1 MSNFLYRFSAG
12 FCMGIA
18 EITPGISGAT
28 IAGIFN
34 VYEPFIKVLSFFN
47 PKKLITDFNNFL
59 KNINLPLMVPLML
72 GMIIS
77 IYFSAY
83 FVDYLIKHQL
93 YFFKI
98 FLSLVML
105 FAVIKNC
112 TMDQSFSDSA
122 KYFLSFVLGII
133 IALLIAFSLIEFNFN
148 NNFLLIF
155 AGILA
160 FTAFILPGI
169 SGSLVLLILGVY
181 QEIISSVKNLDI
193 LALLPF
199 IVGMLL
205 AFFIVPTQIV
215 ERFEKNE
222 HQIKVLFSG
231 LIFGSIPA
239 VWLHLN

>member
-1 MSNFLYRFSAG
+1 
-12 FCMGIA
+12 MGVA

-34 VYEPFIKVLSFFN
+34 VYEPFIKVLSLFN
-47 PKKLITDFNNFL
+47 PKKLISDFNNFL
-59 KNINLPLMVPLML
+59 KNINLPLIIPLML

-98 FLSLVML
+98 FLSLVMI

-112 TMDQSFSDSA
+112 SMDQSFSDSA
-122 KYFLSFVLGII
+122 KYFLSFALGII
-133 IALLIAFSLIEFNFN
+133 IAILIAFSLLQFNFN

-155 AGILA
+155 TGLLA

-181 QEIISSVKNLDI
+181 QEIISGIKNLDI

-199 IVGMLL
+199 IIGMLL
-205 AFFIVPTQIV
+205 AFFIVPTLIV
-215 ERFEKNE
+215 ERFKKNE
-222 HQIKVLFSG
+222 YQTKVLFSG
-231 LIFGSIPA
+231 LILGSIPA
-239 VWLHLN
+239 VWIHLN

>member
-59 KNINLPLMVPLML
+59 KNINLPLMVPLMF

-122 KYFLSFVLGII
+122 KYFLSFILGII
-133 IALLIAFSLIEFNFN
+133 VALLIASSLIEFNFN

-181 QEIISSVKNLDI
+181 QEIISGVKNLDI

-199 IVGMLL
+199 IVGMFL

>member
-59 KNINLPLMVPLML
+59 KNINLPLMVPLMF

-112 TMDQSFSDSA
+112 TMDQSFSDSG
-122 KYFLSFVLGII
+122 KYFLSFALGII
-133 IALLIAFSLIEFNFN
+133 VAILIAFSLIEFNFN
-148 NNFLLIF
+148 NDFLLVF
-155 AGILA
+155 AGFLA

-181 QEIISSVKNLDI
+181 QEIIAGVKNLDI
-193 LALLPF
+193 LFLLPF
-199 IVGMLL
+199 IIGMLL
-205 AFFIVPTQIV
+205 AFFIIPTQIV

-222 HQIKVLFSG
+222 YQTKVLFSG

>member
-1 MSNFLYRFSAG
+1 
-12 FCMGIA
+12 MGVA

-34 VYEPFIKVLSFFN
+34 VYEPFIKVLSLFN
-47 PKKLITDFNNFL
+47 PKKLISDSNNFL
-59 KNINLPLMVPLML
+59 KNINLPLIMPLMF

-83 FVDYLIKHQL
+83 FVDYLIKYQL

-98 FLSLVML
+98 FLSLVMI

-112 TMDQSFSDSA
+112 SMDQSFSDSA
-122 KYFLSFVLGII
+122 KYFLSFALGII
-133 IALLIAFSLIEFNFN
+133 IAILIAFSLLQFNFN

-155 AGILA
+155 TGLLA

-181 QEIISSVKNLDI
+181 QEIISVIKNLDI

-199 IVGMLL
+199 IIGMLL
-205 AFFIVPTQIV
+205 AFFIVPTLIV
-215 ERFEKNE
+215 ERFKKNE
-222 HQIKVLFSG
+222 YQTKVLFSG
-231 LIFGSIPA
+231 LILGSIPA
-239 VWLHLN
+239 VWIHLN

>member
-1 MSNFLYRFSAG
+1 
-12 FCMGIA
+12 MGVA

-34 VYEPFIKVLSFFN
+34 VYEPFIKVLSLFN
-47 PKKLITDFNNFL
+47 PKKLISDSNNFL
-59 KNINLPLMVPLML
+59 KNINLPLIMPLMF

-83 FVDYLIKHQL
+83 FVDYLIKYQL

-98 FLSLVML
+98 FLSLVMI

-112 TMDQSFSDSA
+112 SMDQSFSDSA
-122 KYFLSFVLGII
+122 KYFLSFALGII
-133 IALLIAFSLIEFNFN
+133 IAILIAFSLLQFNFN

-155 AGILA
+155 TGLLA

-181 QEIISSVKNLDI
+181 QEIIPGIKNLDI

-199 IVGMLL
+199 IIGMLL
-205 AFFIVPTQIV
+205 AFFIVPTLIV
-215 ERFEKNE
+215 ERFKKNE
-222 HQIKVLFSG
+222 YQTKVLFSG
-231 LIFGSIPA
+231 LILGSIPA
-239 VWLHLN
+239 VWIHLN

>member
-47 PKKLITDFNNFL
+47 PKKLIKDFNNFL
-59 KNINLPLMVPLML
+59 KNINLPLMVPLMF

-112 TMDQSFSDSA
+112 TMDQSFSDSG
-122 KYFLSFVLGII
+122 KYFLSFALGII
-133 IALLIAFSLIEFNFN
+133 VAILIAFSLIEFNFN
-148 NNFLLIF
+148 NDFLLIF
-155 AGILA
+155 AGLLA

-181 QEIISSVKNLDI
+181 QEIISGIKNLDI

-199 IVGMLL
+199 IIGMLL
-205 AFFIVPTQIV
+205 AFFIVPTLIV
-215 ERFEKNE
+215 ERFKKNE
-222 HQIKVLFSG
+222 YQTKVLFSG
-231 LIFGSIPA
+231 LILGSIPA
-239 VWLHLN
+239 VWIHLN

>member
-1 MSNFLYRFSAG
+1 
-12 FCMGIA
+12 MGVA

-34 VYEPFIKVLSFFN
+34 VYEPFIKVLSLFN
-47 PKKLITDFNNFL
+47 PKKLISDFNNFL
-59 KNINLPLMVPLML
+59 KNINLPLIIPLML

-83 FVDYLIKHQL
+83 FVDYLIKYQL

-98 FLSLVML
+98 FLSLVMI

-112 TMDQSFSDSA
+112 SMDQSFSDSA
-122 KYFLSFVLGII
+122 KYFLSFALGII
-133 IALLIAFSLIEFNFN
+133 IAILIAFSLIQFNFN

-155 AGILA
+155 TGLLA

-181 QEIISSVKNLDI
+181 QEIISGIKNLDI

-199 IVGMLL
+199 IIGMLL
-205 AFFIVPTQIV
+205 AFFIVPTLIV
-215 ERFEKNE
+215 ERFKKNE
-222 HQIKVLFSG
+222 YQTKVLFSG
-231 LIFGSIPA
+231 LILGSIPA
-239 VWLHLN
+239 VWIHLN

>member
-1 MSNFLYRFSAG
+1 
-12 FCMGIA
+12 MGVA

-34 VYEPFIKVLSFFN
+34 VYEPFIKVLSLFN
-47 PKKLITDFNNFL
+47 PKKLISDSNNFL
-59 KNINLPLMVPLML
+59 KNINLPLIMPLMF

-83 FVDYLIKHQL
+83 FVDYLIKYQL

-98 FLSLVML
+98 FLSLVMI

-112 TMDQSFSDSA
+112 SMDQSFSDSA
-122 KYFLSFVLGII
+122 KYFLSFALGII
-133 IALLIAFSLIEFNFN
+133 IAILIAFSLLQFNFN

-155 AGILA
+155 TGLLA
-160 FTAFILPGI
+160 FTVFILPGI

-181 QEIISSVKNLDI
+181 QEIISGINNLDI

-199 IVGMLL
+199 IIGMLL
-205 AFFIVPTQIV
+205 AFFIVPTLIV
-215 ERFEKNE
+215 ERFKKNE
-222 HQIKVLFSG
+222 HQTKVLFSG
-231 LIFGSIPA
+231 LILGSIPA
-239 VWLHLN
+239 VWIHLN

>member
-1 MSNFLYRFSAG
+1 MSKFLYRFSAG
-12 FCMGIA
+12 FCMGVA

-34 VYEPFIKVLSFFN
+34 VYEPFIKVLSLFN
-47 PKKLITDFNNFL
+47 PKKLISDFNNFL
-59 KNINLPLMVPLML
+59 KNINLPLIMPLMF

-98 FLSLVML
+98 FLSLVMI

-112 TMDQSFSDSA
+112 SMDQSFSDSA
-122 KYFLSFVLGII
+122 KYFLSFALGII
-133 IALLIAFSLIEFNFN
+133 IAILIAFSLLQFNFN

-155 AGILA
+155 TGLLA

-181 QEIISSVKNLDI
+181 QEIISGIKNLDI

-199 IVGMLL
+199 IIGMLL
-205 AFFIVPTQIV
+205 AFFIVPTLIV
-215 ERFEKNE
+215 ERFKKNE
-222 HQIKVLFSG
+222 YQTKVLFSG
-231 LIFGSIPA
+231 LILGSIPA
-239 VWLHLN
+239 VWIHLN

>member
-1 MSNFLYRFSAG
+1 
-12 FCMGIA
+12 MGVA

-34 VYEPFIKVLSFFN
+34 VYEPFIKVLSLFN
-47 PKKLITDFNNFL
+47 PKKLISDSNNFL
-59 KNINLPLMVPLML
+59 KNINLPLIMPLMF

-83 FVDYLIKHQL
+83 FVDYLIKYQL

-98 FLSLVML
+98 FLSLVMI

-112 TMDQSFSDSA
+112 SMDQSFSDSA
-122 KYFLSFVLGII
+122 KYFLSFALGII
-133 IALLIAFSLIEFNFN
+133 IAILIAFSLLQFNFN

-155 AGILA
+155 TGLLA

-181 QEIISSVKNLDI
+181 QEIISGIKNLDI

-199 IVGMLL
+199 IIGMLL
-205 AFFIVPTQIV
+205 AFFIIPTLII
-215 ERFEKNE
+215 ERFKKNE
-222 HQIKVLFSG
+222 HQTKVFFSG
-231 LIFGSIPA
+231 LILGSIPA
-239 VWLHLN
+239 VWIHLN

>member
-34 VYEPFIKVLSFFN
+34 VYKPFIKVLSFFN
-47 PKKLITDFNNFL
+47 PKKIITDFNNFL
-59 KNINLPLMVPLML
+59 KNINLPLMAPLMF
-72 GMIIS
+72 GMVIS

-112 TMDQSFSDSA
+112 TMDQSFSDSV
-122 KYFLSFVLGII
+122 KYFLTFVLGII
-133 IALLIAFSLIEFNFN
+133 VALVIAFSLIEFNFN

-155 AGILA
+155 SGILA

-181 QEIISSVKNLDI
+181 QEIISGVKNLDI

>member
-1 MSNFLYRFSAG
+1 MSNFLYRFCAG
-12 FCMGIA
+12 LCMGIA

-59 KNINLPLMVPLML
+59 KNINLPLIVPLML

-112 TMDQSFSDSA
+112 TLDQSFSDSA
-122 KYFLSFVLGII
+122 KYFLSFILGII
-133 IALLIAFSLIEFNFN
+133 IALLIASSLIEFNFN

-155 AGILA
+155 VGILA

-181 QEIISSVKNLDI
+181 QEIISGVKNLDI

-222 HQIKVLFSG
+222 HQVKVFFSG

>member
-59 KNINLPLMVPLML
+59 KNINLPLIVPLML

-122 KYFLSFVLGII
+122 KYFLSFILGII
-133 IALLIAFSLIEFNFN
+133 VALLIASSLIEFNFN

-181 QEIISSVKNLDI
+181 QEIISGVKNLDI

-199 IVGMLL
+199 IVGMFL

>member
-59 KNINLPLMVPLML
+59 KNINLPLMVPLMF

-83 FVDYLIKHQL
+83 FVDYLIQHQL

-112 TMDQSFSDSA
+112 TIDQSFSDSG
-122 KYFLSFVLGII
+122 KYFLSFALGII
-133 IALLIAFSLIEFNFN
+133 VAILIAFSLIEFNFN
-148 NNFLLIF
+148 NDFLLIF
-155 AGILA
+155 AGLLA

-181 QEIISSVKNLDI
+181 QEIISGVKNLDI

-199 IVGMLL
+199 IIGMLL
-205 AFFIVPTQIV
+205 AFFIVPTQIAK
-215 ERFEKNE
+215 RFEKNE

-231 LIFGSIPA
+231 LILGSIPA
-239 VWLHLN
+239 VWVHLN

>member
-1 MSNFLYRFSAG
+1 MSKFLYRFSAG
-12 FCMGIA
+12 FCMGVA

-34 VYEPFIKVLSFFN
+34 VYEPFIKVLSLFN
-47 PKKLITDFNNFL
+47 PKKLISDSNNFL
-59 KNINLPLMVPLML
+59 KNINLPLIMPLMF

-98 FLSLVML
+98 FLSLVMI

-112 TMDQSFSDSA
+112 SMDQSFSDSA
-122 KYFLSFVLGII
+122 KYFLSFALGII
-133 IALLIAFSLIEFNFN
+133 IAILIAFSLLQFNFN

-155 AGILA
+155 TGLLA

-181 QEIISSVKNLDI
+181 QEIISGIKNLDI

-199 IVGMLL
+199 IIGMLL
-205 AFFIVPTQIV
+205 AFFIVPTLIV
-215 ERFEKNE
+215 ERFKKNE
-222 HQIKVLFSG
+222 YQTKVLFSG
-231 LIFGSIPA
+231 LILGSIPA
-239 VWLHLN
+239 VWIHLN

>member
-59 KNINLPLMVPLML
+59 KNINLPLMVPLMF

-83 FVDYLIKHQL
+83 FVDYLIQHQL

-112 TMDQSFSDSA
+112 TMDQSFSDSG
-122 KYFLSFVLGII
+122 KYFLSFALGII
-133 IALLIAFSLIEFNFN
+133 VAILIAFSLIEFNFN
-148 NNFLLIF
+148 NDFLLIF
-155 AGILA
+155 SGLLA

-181 QEIISSVKNLDI
+181 QEIISGVKNLDI

-199 IVGMLL
+199 IIGMLL
-205 AFFIVPTQIV
+205 AFFIVPTQIAK
-215 ERFEKNE
+215 RFEKNE

-231 LIFGSIPA
+231 LILGSIPA
-239 VWLHLN
+239 VWIHLN

>member
-1 MSNFLYRFSAG
+1 
-12 FCMGIA
+12 
-18 EITPGISGAT
+18 
-28 IAGIFN
+28 
-34 VYEPFIKVLSFFN
+34 
-47 PKKLITDFNNFL
+47 
-59 KNINLPLMVPLML
+59 
-72 GMIIS
+72 
-77 IYFSAY
+77 
-83 FVDYLIKHQL
+83 
-93 YFFKI
+93 
-98 FLSLVML
+98 ML

-181 QEIISSVKNLDI
+181 QEIISGVKNLDI

>member
-1 MSNFLYRFSAG
+1 
-12 FCMGIA
+12 MGVA

-34 VYEPFIKVLSFFN
+34 VYEPFIKVLSLFN
-47 PKKLITDFNNFL
+47 PKKLISDFNNFL
-59 KNINLPLMVPLML
+59 KNINLPLIVPLML

-83 FVDYLIKHQL
+83 FVDYLIKYQL

-98 FLSLVML
+98 FLSLVMI

-112 TMDQSFSDSA
+112 SMDQSFSDSA
-122 KYFLSFVLGII
+122 KYFLSFTLGII
-133 IALLIAFSLIEFNFN
+133 IAILIAFSLIQFNFN

-155 AGILA
+155 TGLLA

-181 QEIISSVKNLDI
+181 QEIISGIKNLDI

-199 IVGMLL
+199 IIGMLL
-205 AFFIVPTQIV
+205 AFFIVPTLII
-215 ERFEKNE
+215 ERFKKNE
-222 HQIKVLFSG
+222 HQTKVLFSG
-231 LIFGSIPA
+231 LILGSIPA
-239 VWLHLN
+239 VWIHLN

>member
-1 MSNFLYRFSAG
+1 
-12 FCMGIA
+12 MGVA

-34 VYEPFIKVLSFFN
+34 VYEPFIKVLSLFN
-47 PKKLITDFNNFL
+47 PKKLISDFNNFL
-59 KNINLPLMVPLML
+59 KNINLPLIMPLMF

-83 FVDYLIKHQL
+83 FVDYLIKYQI

-98 FLSLVML
+98 FLSLVMI

-112 TMDQSFSDSA
+112 SMDQSFSDSA
-122 KYFLSFVLGII
+122 KYFLSFALGII
-133 IALLIAFSLIEFNFN
+133 IAILIAFSLLQFNFN

-155 AGILA
+155 TGLLA

-181 QEIISSVKNLDI
+181 QEIISGIKNLDI

-199 IVGMLL
+199 IIGMLL
-205 AFFIVPTQIV
+205 AFFIVPTLIV
-215 ERFEKNE
+215 ERFKKNE
-222 HQIKVLFSG
+222 YQTKVLFSG
-231 LIFGSIPA
+231 LILGSIPA
-239 VWLHLN
+239 VWIHLN

>member
-59 KNINLPLMVPLML
+59 KNINLPLMVPLMF

-122 KYFLSFVLGII
+122 KYFLSFILGII
-133 IALLIAFSLIEFNFN
+133 VALLIASSLIEFNFN
-148 NNFLLIF
+148 NSFLLIF

-181 QEIISSVKNLDI
+181 QEIISGVKNLDI

-199 IVGMLL
+199 IVGMFL

>member
-59 KNINLPLMVPLML
+59 KNINLPSMVPLMF

-112 TMDQSFSDSA
+112 TMDQSFSDSG
-122 KYFLSFVLGII
+122 KYFLSFALGII
-133 IALLIAFSLIEFNFN
+133 VAILIAFSLIEFNFN
-148 NNFLLIF
+148 NDFLLIF
-155 AGILA
+155 AGLLA

-181 QEIISSVKNLDI
+181 QEIISGVKNLDI

-199 IVGMLL
+199 IIGMLL
-205 AFFIVPTQIV
+205 AFFIVPTQIAK
-215 ERFEKNE
+215 RFEKNE

-231 LIFGSIPA
+231 LILGSIPA
-239 VWLHLN
+239 VWVHLN

>member
-1 MSNFLYRFSAG
+1 
-12 FCMGIA
+12 MGVA

-34 VYEPFIKVLSFFN
+34 VYEPFIKVLSLFN
-47 PKKLITDFNNFL
+47 PKKLISDSNNFL
-59 KNINLPLMVPLML
+59 KNINLPLIMPLMF

-83 FVDYLIKHQL
+83 FVDYLIKYQL

-98 FLSLVML
+98 FLSLVMI

-112 TMDQSFSDSA
+112 SMDQSFSDSA
-122 KYFLSFVLGII
+122 KYFLSFALGII
-133 IALLIAFSLIEFNFN
+133 IAILIAFSLLQFNFN

-155 AGILA
+155 TGLLA

-181 QEIISSVKNLDI
+181 QEIISGIKNLDI

-199 IVGMLL
+199 IIWMLL
-205 AFFIVPTQIV
+205 AFFIVPTLIV
-215 ERFEKNE
+215 ERFKKNE
-222 HQIKVLFSG
+222 YQTKVLFSG
-231 LIFGSIPA
+231 LILGSIPA
-239 VWLHLN
+239 VWIHLN

>member
-1 MSNFLYRFSAG
+1 MSKFLYRFSAG
-12 FCMGIA
+12 FCMGVA

-34 VYEPFIKVLSFFN
+34 VYEPFIKVLSLFN
-47 PKKLITDFNNFL
+47 PKKLISDFNNFL
-59 KNINLPLMVPLML
+59 KNINLPLIVPLMF

-83 FVDYLIKHQL
+83 FVDYLIKYQL

-98 FLSLVML
+98 FLSLVMI

-112 TMDQSFSDSA
+112 SMDQSFSDSA
-122 KYFLSFVLGII
+122 KYFLSFALGII
-133 IALLIAFSLIEFNFN
+133 IAILIAFSLIQFNFN

-155 AGILA
+155 TGLLA

-181 QEIISSVKNLDI
+181 QEIISGIKNLDI

-199 IVGMLL
+199 IIGMLL
-205 AFFIVPTQIV
+205 AFFIVPTQIAK
-215 ERFEKNE
+215 RFEKNE

-231 LIFGSIPA
+231 LILGSIPA
-239 VWLHLN
+239 VWVHLN

>member
-47 PKKLITDFNNFL
+47 PKKLITDFNNFF
-59 KNINLPLMVPLML
+59 KNINLPLMVPLMF

-112 TMDQSFSDSA
+112 TMDQSFSDSG
-122 KYFLSFVLGII
+122 KYFLSFALGII
-133 IALLIAFSLIEFNFN
+133 VAILIAFSLIEFNFN
-148 NNFLLIF
+148 NDFLLIF
-155 AGILA
+155 AGLLA

-181 QEIISSVKNLDI
+181 QEIISGVKNLDI

-199 IVGMLL
+199 IIGMLL

-215 ERFEKNE
+215 KRFEKNE
-222 HQIKVLFSG
+222 HQTKVLFSG
-231 LIFGSIPA
+231 LILGSIPA
-239 VWLHLN
+239 VWVHLN

>member
-59 KNINLPLMVPLML
+59 KNINLPLMVPLMF

-83 FVDYLIKHQL
+83 FVDYLIQHQL

-112 TMDQSFSDSA
+112 TMDQSFSDSG
-122 KYFLSFVLGII
+122 KYFLSFALGII
-133 IALLIAFSLIEFNFN
+133 VAILIAFSLIEFNFN
-148 NNFLLIF
+148 NDFLLIF
-155 AGILA
+155 AGLLA

-181 QEIISSVKNLDI
+181 QEIISGVKNLDI

-199 IVGMLL
+199 IIGMLL
-205 AFFIVPTQIV
+205 AFFIVPNQIAK
-215 ERFEKNE
+215 RFEKNE

-231 LIFGSIPA
+231 LILGSIPA
-239 VWLHLN
+239 VWVHLN